1 MHNEVKQF
9 IKSVRKI
16 FPHKFRNKRVLEVG
30 SHDINGTIRK
40 LFWICRYTGV
50 DISHGKGVDIVGRLS
65 DVHLQLSRY
74 QTVIS
79 TECLEHD
86 ETWEKTLRIM
96 YDSLDDEGLLVVTCA
111 GPDRAEHGT
120 KRTTPQCSPDT
131 TDYYR
136 NISRED
142 FKRVLP
148 PDLFICYV
156 LQYARGESD
165 LQFYGVKRKEWTP
178 TAYEIYQ
185 GFMRELKRTSH
196 DTGPV
201 QNGVAPD

>member
-9 IKSVRKI
+9 VKHVRRT

-30 SHDINGTIRK
+30 SHDINGTIRR
-40 LFWICRYTGV
+40 LFWFCRYTGV
-50 DISHGKGVDIVGRLS
+50 DITRGKGVDIVGRLT
-65 DVHLQLSRY
+65 DVADQLATY
-74 QTVIS
+74 HTAVS

-86 ETWEKTLRIM
+86 STWEQTLLMM
-96 YDSLDDEGLLVVTCA
+96 YRTLEAEGLLVVTCA

-120 KRTTPQCSPDT
+120 ARTTPGCSPDT

-148 PDLFICYV
+148 PELFHCYV
-156 LQYARGESD
+156 LQYGRGESD
-165 LQFYGVKRKEWTP
+165 LYFYGIKRKQWTP
-178 TAYEIYQ
+178 TAMEIYGALLQ
-185 GFMRELKRTSH
+185 GKL
-196 DTGPV
+196 D
-201 QNGVAPD
+201 N